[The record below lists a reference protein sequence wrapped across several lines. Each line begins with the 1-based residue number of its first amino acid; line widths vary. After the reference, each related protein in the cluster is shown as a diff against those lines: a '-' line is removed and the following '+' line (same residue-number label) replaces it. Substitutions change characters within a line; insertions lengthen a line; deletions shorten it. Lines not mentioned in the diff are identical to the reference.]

1 MKKISLLKLTRKE
14 ILNDIEVYK
23 KRIRAAAGKIAEL
36 PQRTN
41 GYKELKKLKFKR
53 RILEQEIGHVKEL
66 IAIASEMGVSLS
78 APLHSRM
85 ELVNKRSINR

>member
-1 MKKISLLKLTRKE
+1 MKLTRKE

-53 RILEQEIGHVKEL
+53 RILDQEIGHVKEL
-66 IAIASEMGVSLS
+66 IAIASEALNDGSLS
-78 APLHSRM
+78 FRTPSL
-85 ELVNKRSINR
+85 ENGIGKQEID